1 MEEYTLDFFGE
12 KVNIKKPKDLT
23 YLRTQISE
31 KYNFS
36 VDEAVQIL
44 LYYKINDEKKYLVN
58 DEDFSNF
65 LKLDISMIYL
75 DIDPNSQIYLE
86 YKSKLEEENI
96 EGNNEIEKLIEQ
108 RKNIEQSEE
117 EYLKS
122 YNEKLSNLNRQ
133 IDILLTKKLDLVMLK
148 KKKIEEYRNRKEK
161 IDKKINQLKEKENN
175 EVLKCTK
182 KENNN
187 YISFNKVNEFLN
199 NVVEKV
205 KNVTYGYL
213 FKRYETEEN
222 EDKIEDMKKITKNAV
237 EEINNLSKLVIK
249 NINEEKNMKLKEG
262 NKTVKVEENNEFC
275 EKCIYKEKHKM
286 DHLSIKIVGEDD
298 NIVDKGIKCKGC
310 ETIIWEEN

>member
-65 LKLDISMIYL
+65 LNLDISMIYL
-75 DIDPNSQIYLE
+75 DVDPNSQIYLE

-122 YNEKLSNLNRQ
+122 YNEKLSSLNRQ
-133 IDILLTKKLDLVMLK
+133 LDILQAKKLDLVMSK
-148 KKKIEEYRNRKEK
+148 KNKIKDYQEQLDNIE
-161 IDKKINQLKEKENN
+161 KKINSLTEKDE
-175 EVLKCTK
+175 
-182 KENNN
+182 
-187 YISFNKVNEFLN
+187 
-199 NVVEKV
+199 
-205 KNVTYGYL
+205 
-213 FKRYETEEN
+213 
-222 EDKIEDMKKITKNAV
+222 
-237 EEINNLSKLVIK
+237 SKQV
-249 NINEEKNMKLKEG
+249 
-262 NKTVKVEENNEFC
+262 
-275 EKCIYKEKHKM
+275 
-286 DHLSIKIVGEDD
+286 
-298 NIVDKGIKCKGC
+298 
-310 ETIIWEEN
+310 